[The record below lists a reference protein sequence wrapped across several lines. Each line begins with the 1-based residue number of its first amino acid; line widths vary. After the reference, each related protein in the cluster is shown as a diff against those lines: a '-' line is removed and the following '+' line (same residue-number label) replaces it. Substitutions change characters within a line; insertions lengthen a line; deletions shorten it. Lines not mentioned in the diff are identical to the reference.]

1 MQAPQHAGRALARS
15 GDEGACVSLKE
26 QSWAYRFAVHVLRPL
41 FMALTRRDWRG
52 AEHLPRSGGF
62 VACSNHMTF
71 VDPLTFAHFLIDNG
85 RPPFFL
91 GKEEVFRVPFVGW
104 ILRRAE
110 QIPVHRE
117 TGDAAAAFTSAVEA
131 IEAGKCIAIF
141 PEATLTRDPQLWPM
155 VGKTGAAR
163 LALSTGCPV
172 VPVAQWGPQEILMPY
187 AKRLRLLPRKTTH
200 VLVGPPVDLDDLRGK
215 PLDADVLTQATAR
228 IMQDI
233 TALLEQLRDERAPV
247 RRFDPREHGLPRT
260 GNPHK
265 LGRRRA
271 S

>member
-1 MQAPQHAGRALARS
+1 M
-15 GDEGACVSLKE
+15 SLKE
-26 QSWAYRFAVHVLRPL
+26 QSWAYRFAVGVLRPL

-52 AEHLPRSGGF
+52 AEHLPSHGGF
-62 VACSNHMTF
+62 VACSNHMTY

-85 RPPFFL
+85 RPPLFL

-104 ILRRAE
+104 ILRQAE

-117 TGDAAAAFTSAVEA
+117 TGDAAAAFTSAVTA
-131 IEAGKCIAIF
+131 VEAGKCIAIF

-155 VGKTGAAR
+155 VAKTGAAR
-163 LALSTGCPV
+163 LALTTGCPV

-187 AKRLRLLPRKTTH
+187 AKRLRVLPRKTVH
-200 VLVGPPVDLDDLRGK
+200 VLAGPPVDLDDLRSR
-215 PLDADVLTQATAR
+215 PLDADVLTEASGR
-228 IMQDI
+228 IMRDI
-233 TALLEQLRDERAPV
+233 TRLLEQLRGEQAPV

-265 LGRRRA
+265 PPKRRA